1 MTHARRL
8 IGFISAAVGLWMLI
22 SFAAVMLGA
31 PHAAFWTSSLMW
43 ALLASMLL
51 FPALLMAWLG
61 YDAPRS
67 PPGSP
72 REAEPS
78 PRPTPFAEEPSSL
91 WPEPEEPPQ
100 DEWPYTREDVRPPR
114 ANEQEKRTGTG
125 QAE

>member
-1 MTHARRL
+1 MIYARRL

-61 YDAPRS
+61 SDTIPES
-67 PPGSP
+67 SGSP
-72 REAEPS
+72 RVQDG
-78 PRPTPFAEEPSSL
+78 PRDHRPEPFADDPSSL
-91 WPEPEEPPQ
+91 WPAPQEPPRQ
-100 DEWPYTREDVRPPR
+100 EWPYNREDVRPAGPK
-114 ANEQEKRTGTG
+114 EKQGK
-125 QAE
+125 